1 MRIDKIHIKNFK
13 CFEDSTFELN
23 PHFTVIIG
31 DNGKGKTAVC
41 DALAAVLGR
50 VILGNSVMMEV
61 LYNLGVVE
69 LHSGFVSRAEQ
80 LERLPSRKDFRTIKI
95 DGQPKPQMPLS
106 LTVRGQIDSI
116 SYNWGI
122 EMEGGETVS
131 GEIYGITSKVT
142 INQKV
147 RDAFTNKIKE
157 SRQKSG
163 VIFPLVA
170 YYGTDRTKKHLNSIP
185 YQKQEEGIMHAYPD
199 CLFPDANV
207 VKFLSWYKTQ
217 HDEILKFNRE
227 RDKILLKVI
236 NEAIMSMIPE
246 WTEMEFS
253 FREDDIVGNLDGE
266 ERLFGQLSDGYR
278 ITISMVGDMI
288 YRCIQ
293 LNPHFGENV
302 LKETPGVVLIDELD
316 LHLHPN
322 WQRRIVADLKRI
334 FPKVQFV
341 ATTHSPF
348 IVQSLR
354 TEELINL
361 DTSVE
366 GLEDDPLK
374 YSLEEVAD
382 SEMGIE
388 QKRSEK
394 FLEMQAEAA
403 AFFQLIKNKADKTD
417 IAKAKAKLDELR
429 ILFNHDPAYVA
440 LLESELP
447 KD

>member
-31 DNGKGKTAVC
+31 DNGKGKTAIC
-41 DALAAVLGR
+41 DALAAVLGQ
-50 VILGNSVMMEV
+50 VVLGDSQKAPNNRDIRIV
-61 LYNLGVVE
+61 
-69 LHSGFVSRAEQ
+69 
-80 LERLPSRKDFRTIKI
+80 KI
-95 DGQPKPQMPLS
+95 DGQPKPQTPLAINS
-106 LTVRGQIDSI
+106 WGNMDSVY
-116 SYNWGI
+116 YNWGL
-122 EMEGGETVS
+122 
-131 GEIYGITSKVT
+131 EINLATSSDLFGNISEVATTHHNSKR
-142 INQKV
+142 I
-147 RDAFTNKIKE
+147 RLAFELKIQE
-157 SRQKSG
+157 SRKKSG
-163 VIFPLVA
+163 VIFPLIA
-170 YYGTDRTKKHLNSIP
+170 YYGTGRLWGKVKNAVP

-199 CLFPDANV
+199 CLIPNTTSAAFVA
-207 VKFLSWYKTQ
+207 WYKTLVAEIQ
-217 HDEILKFNRE
+217 QFNRKRDEILLSVVNK
-227 RDKILLKVI
+227 
-236 NEAIMSMIPE
+236 AITSMIPE
-246 WTEMEFS
+246 WEDMAFS
-253 FREDDIVGNLDGE
+253 FLEDDIVGTLYNE
-266 ERLFGQLSDGYR
+266 ERFFKQLSDGYR
-278 ITISMVGDMI
+278 NTIGMVADMI

-302 LKETPGVVLIDELD
+302 LKETPGIVLIDELD

-322 WQRRIVADLKRI
+322 WQRHIVADLKRI

-403 AFFQLIKNKADKTD
+403 AFFQLIKNKADKAD